1 MNLDMLKRRL
11 SERAEDLR
19 VLLDATEE
27 NRRPVELDQVA
38 VGRLSRMDALQGQ
51 AMAMAA
57 KRQYQQEIARINAA
71 LKRIDNGDYGAC
83 VACGDE
89 ISAVRLAADPTIA
102 TCIDC
107 ASGQR

>member
-11 SERAEDLR
+11 SERAEELR
-19 VLLDATEE
+19 AILDATEE

-38 VGRLSRMDALQGQ
+38 VGRLSRMGALQGQ
-51 AMAMAA
+51 AMALAA

-89 ISAVRLAADPTIA
+89 ISAARLAADPTIA

-107 ASGQR
+107 ALGR